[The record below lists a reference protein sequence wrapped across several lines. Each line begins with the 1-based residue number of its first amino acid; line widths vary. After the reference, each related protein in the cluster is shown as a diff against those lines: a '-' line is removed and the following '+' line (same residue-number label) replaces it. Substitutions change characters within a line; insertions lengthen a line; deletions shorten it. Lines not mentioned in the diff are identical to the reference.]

1 MFPAMAVLFLLC
13 GAVLLTAPPARA
25 ANQLP
30 QDWIR
35 CQKTDPQ
42 LDRCL
47 EGAVQDAIKKLAGG
61 IPSLGIASIDPLQLS
76 ALEIGQGQ
84 GPISVNQKFSN
95 IKVLGLSKAVLEKSR
110 ADLGHYT
117 LSFDGAVTNDFE
129 ADYEMDGR
137 ILLLP
142 VTGRGRCKLSFTNMK
157 ATLEP
162 KGKEIQKNGKR
173 YFDVTE
179 FVLSIK
185 SLDKMQVHFE
195 NLFNGDKALGD
206 TMNTLMNENWR
217 DLWGELRPAFE
228 QTFGAVFHQI
238 TKRIFEKVPFDD
250 VFLD

>member
-1 MFPAMAVLFLLC
+1 
-13 GAVLLTAPPARA
+13 
-25 ANQLP
+25 

-84 GPISVNQKFSN
+84 GPISVNQKFTN

-142 VTGRGRCKLSFTNMK
+142 VTGRGRCKLSF
-157 ATLEP
+157 
-162 KGKEIQKNGKR
+162 
-173 YFDVTE
+173 
-179 FVLSIK
+179 S
-185 SLDKMQVHFE
+185 
-195 NLFNGDKALGD
+195 D